1 MQFEERLGIFY
12 IFNILLL
19 GLDSVD
25 KTRVWIDMEKSRKIY
40 LENKNRIQTQSQILP
55 EVFTNKWGLQINLT
69 TIS

>member
-40 LENKNRIQTQSQILP
+40 LENKNRIQTHSQILP
-55 EVFTNKWGLQINLT
+55 EVFTNKRGLQINLT

>member
-55 EVFTNKWGLQINLT
+55 EVFTNKRGLQINLT